1 MVLLAFIKHMLSVI
15 FILQGSAPDA
25 KEIMVKAEKKMQGE
39 SNRSE
44 MTMTIERPDWSREIG
59 ITTWSKGIKL
69 SIILI
74 TSPARDKGSAFL
86 KRNKEIWNWQ
96 PRIDR
101 TIKLPPS
108 MMMQSWMGSDFS
120 NDDLVKESSISNDYY
135 HSYLKDTLI
144 ENYQCYKIEL
154 IPKEDAPVVWGKIH
168 AYVEKEEYF
177 QLLVKYFDEDGL
189 QVNTMILSDV
199 KEMGGRLLPTRLE
212 MIPTEEEDRKTVI
225 VYNHMEFDFPIQ
237 DDFFSLQNMKRV
249 R

>member
-1 MVLLAFIKHMLSVI
+1 
-15 FILQGSAPDA
+15 
-25 KEIMVKAEKKMQGE
+25 
-39 SNRSE
+39 
-44 MTMTIERPDWSREIG
+44 
-59 ITTWSKGIKL
+59 
-69 SIILI
+69 
-74 TSPARDKGSAFL
+74 
-86 KRNKEIWNWQ
+86 
-96 PRIDR
+96 
-101 TIKLPPS
+101 

-135 HSYLKDTLI
+135 PSYLKDTLI

-154 IPKEDAPVVWGKIH
+154 LPKEDAPVVWGKIH

-212 MIPTEEEDRKTVI
+212 MIPTEEEGRKTVI

>member
-1 MVLLAFIKHMLSVI
+1 
-15 FILQGSAPDA
+15 
-25 KEIMVKAEKKMQGE
+25 
-39 SNRSE
+39 
-44 MTMTIERPDWSREIG
+44 
-59 ITTWSKGIKL
+59 
-69 SIILI
+69 
-74 TSPARDKGSAFL
+74 
-86 KRNKEIWNWQ
+86 
-96 PRIDR
+96 
-101 TIKLPPS
+101 

-120 NDDLVKESSISNDYY
+120 NDDLVKESSITNDYY

-154 IPKEDAPVVWGKIH
+154 LPKEDAPVVWGKIH

-177 QLLVKYFDEDGL
+177 QLLVKYFDEDGF

-237 DDFFSLQNMKRV
+237 DEFFSLQNMKRV

>member
-1 MVLLAFIKHMLSVI
+1 MVLLALIKPLLSMI
-15 FILQGSAPDA
+15 FIMQGSTPDA
-25 KEIMVKAEKKMQGE
+25 KEIMVKAENKMQGE

-120 NDDLVKESSISNDYY
+120 NDDLVKESSITNDYY

-154 IPKEDAPVVWGKIH
+154 LPKEDAPVVWGKIH

-177 QLLVKYFDEDGL
+177 QLLVKYFDE
-189 QVNTMILSDV
+189 
-199 KEMGGRLLPTRLE
+199 
-212 MIPTEEEDRKTVI
+212 RKT
-225 VYNHMEFDFPIQ
+225 
-237 DDFFSLQNMKRV
+237 
-249 R
+249 